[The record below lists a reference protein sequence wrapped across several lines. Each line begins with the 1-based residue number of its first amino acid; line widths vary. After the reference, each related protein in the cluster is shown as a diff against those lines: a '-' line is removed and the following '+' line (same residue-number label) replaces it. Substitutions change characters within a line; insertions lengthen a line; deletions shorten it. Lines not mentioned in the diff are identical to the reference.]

1 MRNHQKLTDVHTW
14 GLRFTNAERIDHVT
28 DAILEGYRGR
38 PGQLPLVVSPNVDI
52 LITIEEGSQYLRQSV
67 DHQ

>member
-38 PGQLPLVVSPNVDI
+38 PGQLPVSYTHLTLP
-52 LITIEEGSQYLRQSV
+52 TIYSV
-67 DHQ
+67 